1 MAMHAAPHA
10 MLWGLILA
18 IALAATGTSSPPM
31 RVPFPAARL
40 PVLRLSGG
48 ANESEDAGQ
57 AIRGLLTAVK
67 FDSLA
72 DGMLSVEASRK
83 KQSSDRSY
91 SPRGPSRGSGKA
103 QRNATEV
110 WDEQK
115 RMLEVA
121 ARKHRTRLWDE
132 HRRTEH
138 AAHSRSRSAPARP
151 RPAPNTD
158 FAGSGGWQ
166 LNASIGQK
174 IWSTPLARPVS
185 SASMPWGNIS
195 RSASPGVSWANFSAA
210 AGQKIK
216 SQEWS
221 PSPSLRGGG
230 GEAGDEDDAS
240 GPAEEEDDDEEPG
253 EAMLS
258 EGMADSAEVDGGGGG
273 EDDQGEQD
281 ASDSDAVMDGEGVE
295 AEGEAGGEGGAWLRQ
310 AKEKRVAAVEEG
322 GGQVQ
327 AAGVSKHVSAPPL
340 VAALPLLFFFFFIT
354 LKTRVE

>member
-1 MAMHAAPHA
+1 MVPMAMHAAPHA
-10 MLWGLILA
+10 MLWGLTLA
-18 IALAATGTSSPPM
+18 IALAAAGTSSPPM

-48 ANESEDAGQ
+48 ANESDDPGRVIAGM
-57 AIRGLLTAVK
+57 LNAVQ

-72 DGMLSVEASRK
+72 DGVLSLEASRK
-83 KQSSDRSY
+83 KQSSGRSS
-91 SPRGPSRGSGKA
+91 SPRKPSGSSGKSGY
-103 QRNATEV
+103 RNSTEM

-115 RMLEVA
+115 RMLEVT

-132 HRRTEH
+132 HRKTEH
-138 AAHSRSRSAPARP
+138 AAHARSRSAPARP
-151 RPAPNTD
+151 RPAPSTE

-195 RSASPGVSWANFSAA
+195 RSASPGVSWANISASA
-210 AGQKIK
+210 IQKIK

-221 PSPSLRGGG
+221 PSSSLRGGC
-230 GEAGDEDDAS
+230 GEAGDEDDALA
-240 GPAEEEDDDEEPG
+240 PEEDEDDDEEPG

-258 EGMADSAEVDGGGGG
+258 EGVDESAHSQEVDGGEGG

-295 AEGEAGGEGGAWLRQ
+295 AELEGEAGGQGGAWLRQ
-310 AKEKRVAAVEEG
+310 AKGKRVAAGEEG
-322 GGQVQ
+322 RLQVQ
-327 AAGVSKHVSAPPL
+327 AASVSKPVSAWG
-340 VAALPLLFFFFFIT
+340 LLSQNVFINW
-354 LKTRVE
+354 L